1 MHKHYW
7 GDITAI
13 GSLPDIGTQEGL
25 QLVLRSLPR
34 IPHWPQF
41 PKRPQEYLT
50 HQFLQVLVDYDIME
64 VSQNNNP
71 TINAERPQFIK
82 KLTAFYET
90 YLEAAGGNPAALEK
104 FAIPDWAGAGFS
116 ALVNELEKNRQFKP
130 AHVKGQLVGPLTAGL
145 QIMDSNNIP
154 VFYDDQLR
162 DVVIKALTMN
172 IRWQVTQLSRTQLPV
187 IIFLDEGLLH
197 AYGHRDFLGISAKMI
212 SDAFR
217 ELIEAIKEN
226 GAEAGVHF
234 CSRADW
240 DLLFPVRPDIL
251 AFDAYSYF
259 SGMLAAADKVDTFL
273 AGGGT
278 IAWGLIPSYE
288 ACFEETAASLCQRW
302 QDYIKRLEEK
312 GVDGARLRRQ
322 YLITPSCGTGFYT
335 PDIARRV
342 YQLLQETGELIYKTS
357 FAF

>member
-1 MHKHYW
+1 MHKQYW

-25 QLVLRSLPR
+25 QLVLQSLPR

-50 HQFLQVLVDYDIME
+50 HQFLQVLIEHDIME
-64 VSQNNNP
+64 VSPNGSP
-71 TINAERPQFIK
+71 LINTERPQFIEG
-82 KLTAFYET
+82 LTAFYET
-90 YLEAAGGNPAALEK
+90 YLEATGGNSAALEK
-104 FAIPDWAGAGFS
+104 FAIPQWAGEGFA
-116 ALVNELEKNRQFKP
+116 ALIKELKKNSYVKP
-130 AHVKGQLVGPLTAGL
+130 VYVKGQLVGPLTAGL
-145 QIMDSNNIP
+145 QIMDNNMIP

-162 DVVIKALTMN
+162 DVVLKALTMN
-172 IRWQVTQLSRTQLPV
+172 IRWQVKQLASTGLPV
-187 IIFLDEGLLH
+187 MIFLDEGLLH

-212 SDAFR
+212 TNAFS
-217 ELIEAIKEN
+217 ELITAIKDN

-240 DLLFPVRPDIL
+240 ELLFPARPDIL

-259 SGMLAAADKVDTFL
+259 SGMLAAADKVDVFL
-273 AGGGT
+273 AEGGT

-288 ACFEETAASLCQRW
+288 ACFNETAAGLCQRW

-312 GVDGARLRRQ
+312 GVDGERLRTQ

-335 PDIARRV
+335 PEIARRV
-342 YQLLQETGELIYKTS
+342 YRLLRETGELIDKTR